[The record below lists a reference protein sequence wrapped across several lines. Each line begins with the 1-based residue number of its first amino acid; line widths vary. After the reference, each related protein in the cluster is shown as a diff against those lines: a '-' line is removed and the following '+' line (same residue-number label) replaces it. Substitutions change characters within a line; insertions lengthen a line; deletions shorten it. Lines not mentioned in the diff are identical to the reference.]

1 MSLGT
6 INTDYSSFYSVLKGN
21 YRKGVHRFRTM
32 LGNPDLAED
41 FANNL
46 GSVSVVLGW
55 PIGHD
60 DKNSQELLKLLL
72 ESEVITQ
79 ATLTWLGQW
88 YPESNSD
95 ADTMYGDAARCQAL
109 VNDPLLWRA
118 VGGDPVGAGKLIA
131 TLAGLD
137 LADYDDMAA
146 VARDADTMQAILATP
161 TALNAMV
168 SSPVAVSVVIST
180 PAALSA
186 LAASQAAMQAVIG
199 NAAALQTVVASQTAM
214 AAVAASSTA
223 MAAVVASSTAM
234 AAVAG
239 SSTAMQAVIANS
251 TALNKVVSSQTAMA
265 AVVASST
272 AMAAVAGSSTAMQA
286 VIANSTALNK
296 VVSSQTAMTAV
307 AASST
312 AMTAV
317 ASSATARG
325 TITSSSTA
333 KTALANS
340 PLKKTVTSSNGSYG
354 SVVSGRCFIISVKN
368 NNSGNTSARTHYFRY
383 VFSGT
388 SATTTTAEFS
398 ATYATA
404 TAVNM
409 FTDTN
414 GISYYNNDA
423 IPGLITY
430 IQC

>member
-223 MAAVVASSTAM
+223 M
-234 AAVAG
+234 
-239 SSTAMQAVIANS
+239 
-251 TALNKVVSSQTAMA
+251 
-265 AVVASST
+265 
-272 AMAAVAGSSTAMQA
+272 
-286 VIANSTALNK
+286 
-296 VVSSQTAMTAV
+296 TAV

-317 ASSATARG
+317 VSSTTAMQAVANSQTALNALAASTTALDALYAKKKRMSG
-325 TITSSSTA
+325 GSKSLSGKFIILAISSDNAFDTSS
-333 KTALANS
+333 
-340 PLKKTVTSSNGSYG
+340 YG
-354 SVVSGRCFIISVKN
+354 
-368 NNSGNTSARTHYFRY
+368 
-383 VFSGT
+383 
-388 SATTTTAEFS
+388 
-398 ATYATA
+398 YATLSDGSKPSWSSYKAKYTFFKQYKKVA
-404 TAVNM
+404 TFMKND
-409 FTDTN
+409 TDSDDW
-414 GISYYNNDA
+414 IDYFQIA
-423 IPGLITY
+423 
-430 IQC
+430 

>member
-214 AAVAASSTA
+214 TAVAASSTA
-223 MAAVVASSTAM
+223 MTAVAASSTAMTAVVASSTAM

-251 TALNKVVSSQTAMA
+251 TALNKVVSSQ
-265 AVVASST
+265 
-272 AMAAVAGSSTAMQA
+272 
-286 VIANSTALNK
+286 
-296 VVSSQTAMTAV
+296 
-307 AASST
+307 T

>member
-1 MSLGT
+1 MT
-6 INTDYSSFYSVLKGN
+6 
-21 YRKGVHRFRTM
+21 
-32 LGNPDLAED
+32 
-41 FANNL
+41 
-46 GSVSVVLGW
+46 
-55 PIGHD
+55 
-60 DKNSQELLKLLL
+60 
-72 ESEVITQ
+72 
-79 ATLTWLGQW
+79 
-88 YPESNSD
+88 
-95 ADTMYGDAARCQAL
+95 
-109 VNDPLLWRA
+109 
-118 VGGDPVGAGKLIA
+118 
-131 TLAGLD
+131 
-137 LADYDDMAA
+137 
-146 VARDADTMQAILATP
+146 
-161 TALNAMV
+161 
-168 SSPVAVSVVIST
+168 
-180 PAALSA
+180 
-186 LAASQAAMQAVIG
+186 
-199 NAAALQTVVASQTAM
+199 
-214 AAVAASSTA
+214 
-223 MAAVVASSTAM
+223 AVVASSTAM

-251 TALNKVVSSQTAMA
+251 TALNKVVSSQ
-265 AVVASST
+265 
-272 AMAAVAGSSTAMQA
+272 
-286 VIANSTALNK
+286 
-296 VVSSQTAMTAV
+296 
-307 AASST
+307 T

>member
-214 AAVAASSTA
+214 T
-223 MAAVVASSTAM
+223 AVVASSTAM

-251 TALNKVVSSQTAMA
+251 TALNKVVSSQ
-265 AVVASST
+265 
-272 AMAAVAGSSTAMQA
+272 
-286 VIANSTALNK
+286 
-296 VVSSQTAMTAV
+296 
-307 AASST
+307 T

>member
-214 AAVAASSTA
+214 TAVAASSTA
-223 MAAVVASSTAM
+223 MAAVAASSTAM
-234 AAVAG
+234 
-239 SSTAMQAVIANS
+239 T
-251 TALNKVVSSQTAMA
+251 

-307 AASST
+307 VSSTTAMQAVANSQTALNALAASTT
-312 AMTAV
+312 ALDALYAKKKRMSGGSKSLSGKFIILAI
-317 ASSATARG
+317 SSDNAFD
-325 TITSSSTA
+325 TSS
-333 KTALANS
+333 
-340 PLKKTVTSSNGSYG
+340 YG
-354 SVVSGRCFIISVKN
+354 
-368 NNSGNTSARTHYFRY
+368 
-383 VFSGT
+383 
-388 SATTTTAEFS
+388 
-398 ATYATA
+398 YATLSDGSKPSWSSYKAKYTFFKQYKKVA
-404 TAVNM
+404 TFMKND
-409 FTDTN
+409 TDSDDW
-414 GISYYNNDA
+414 IDYFQIA
-423 IPGLITY
+423 
-430 IQC
+430 

>member
-214 AAVAASSTA
+214 
-223 MAAVVASSTAM
+223 
-234 AAVAG
+234 
-239 SSTAMQAVIANS
+239 
-251 TALNKVVSSQTAMA
+251 
-265 AVVASST
+265 
-272 AMAAVAGSSTAMQA
+272 
-286 VIANSTALNK
+286 
-296 VVSSQTAMTAV
+296 
-307 AASST
+307 
-312 AMTAV
+312 TAV

>member
-214 AAVAASSTA
+214 TAVAASQTAMAAVAASQTA
-223 MAAVVASSTAM
+223 MTAVVASSTAM

-265 AVVASST
+265 AV
-272 AMAAVAGSSTAMQA
+272 
-286 VIANSTALNK
+286 
-296 VVSSQTAMTAV
+296 
-307 AASST
+307 AASQT